1 MKQLITDEAIEAAFT
16 YLRDGAE
23 VAAQAKADVSIAD
36 FRVEKAFSELLLQA
50 PKGLAADLRK
60 AWAKSQP
67 EYEKAVILAAECE
80 KQLEWHKRLLMQ
92 AQATID
98 AWRTQSSS
106 ERYLGRMG

>member
-1 MKQLITDEAIEAAFT
+1 VKQLITDEQIEAVFA

-50 PKGLAADLRK
+50 PKGLPADMRK
-60 AWAKSQP
+60 AWAKAHP
-67 EYEKAVILAAECE
+67 DYEKAVIIAAECE
-80 KQLEWHKRLLMQ
+80 KQLELHRRLLMQ
-92 AQATID
+92 ATATID

-106 ERYLGRMG
+106 ERALGRMG